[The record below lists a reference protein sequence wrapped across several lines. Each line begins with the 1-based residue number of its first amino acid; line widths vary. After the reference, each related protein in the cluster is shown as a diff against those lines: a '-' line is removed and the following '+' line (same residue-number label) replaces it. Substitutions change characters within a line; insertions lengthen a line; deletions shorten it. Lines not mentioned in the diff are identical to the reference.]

1 MSHTAFWP
9 TIEASLKQSIKL
21 LPPELCTQAQ
31 ECLDN
36 NEFLL
41 AWEEMETVADDIS
54 LESVDFWRQMAKT
67 AVLMISR

>member
-1 MSHTAFWP
+1 MSDALWP
-9 TIEASLKQSIKL
+9 VLDASLKQIIKL

-41 AWEEMETVADDIS
+41 AWEEMEIVADDIS
-54 LESVDFWRQMAKT
+54 LKSVDFWRQMAKV